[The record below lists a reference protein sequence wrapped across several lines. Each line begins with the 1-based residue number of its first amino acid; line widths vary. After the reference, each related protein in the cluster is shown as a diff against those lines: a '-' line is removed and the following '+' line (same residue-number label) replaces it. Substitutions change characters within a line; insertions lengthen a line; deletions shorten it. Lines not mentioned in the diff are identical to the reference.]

1 MDARTDELVEKLAEN
16 HGLELAEYE
25 YLLRHV
31 DDETRAV
38 LAERA
43 RSAREP
49 RYGRRVF
56 IRGLIEFTS
65 YCKNDCYYCG
75 LRASNTACERY
86 RLTAEEILACADTGY
101 KLGFRTFVLQGGE
114 DARFTDE
121 RLCAIVSA
129 IKEEYPACAITLSAG
144 ERSYEGY
151 DRLRAAGADR
161 YLLRHETADAVHYA
175 QLHPA
180 SMSWKRRMACLRDLR
195 ALGYDVGCGFMV
207 GSPFQTPATL
217 AADLNFIQEFSPEMC
232 GIGPFMPHH
241 ATPFA
246 GEPAGTL
253 EQTLVLLSIIRLIK
267 PNILLPATTA
277 LGILH
282 PHGWE
287 LGMEAGANVAM
298 PNLSPADV
306 RGKYLLYDGKPC
318 SDVEATRSRRSLEE
332 RMEQIGYHVVTGRGD
347 PCL

>member
-1 MDARTDELVEKLAEN
+1 MSARTDELVEKLAEN

-101 KLGFRTFVLQGGE
+101 ELGFRTFVLQGGE

-121 RLCAIVSA
+121 HLCAIVSA
-129 IKEEYPACAITLSAG
+129 IKEEHPACAITLSAG

-151 DRLRAAGADR
+151 ERLRAAGADR

-175 QLHPA
+175 RLHPA

-195 ALGYDVGCGFMV
+195 ALGYDVGCGLMV

-277 LGILH
+277 LGVLH

-318 SDVEATRSRRSLEE
+318 SDVEAARSRRNLEE
-332 RMEQIGYHVVTGRGD
+332 RMEQIGYHVVTDRGD